1 MDDLN
6 SIVATVTRTTLLL
19 LSALLFGWVLF
30 PEQRPLFAGLLL
42 GLVGGLSYTRYLSVK
57 VRQLAELAVSTE
69 KRRFSFGLL
78 TRMCVVLLTVMVAV
92 KLEQV
97 SLAGTLIG
105 FFVPQLLTIPASI
118 VVGLRNKS

>member
-6 SIVATVTRTTLLL
+6 SIVATVTRTTLML
-19 LSALLFGWVLF
+19 LSALLLGWVLL

-42 GLVGGLSYTRYLSVK
+42 GLVGGLSYTRFLSVK
-57 VRQLAELAVSTE
+57 VRQLAEIAVSTE
-69 KRRFSFGLL
+69 KSRFSFGLL
-78 TRMCVVLLTVMVAV
+78 TRICLVLLTVMVAV

-105 FFVPQLLTIPASI
+105 FFVPQLLTIPTSI